1 MAKISVNT
9 GEVNRNVRQISTAGN
24 ALAGKQ
30 DGLRHPNSSINT
42 PTPKKIREKYTQINN
57 LLHKYGALV
66 KNDAKR
72 IEKVAQNMRE
82 LDEKMGR
89 R

>member
-9 GEVNRNVRQISTAGN
+9 GEVKRNVRQISTAGN

-30 DGLRHPNSSINT
+30 DGLRQPNSSINT

-57 LLHKYGALV
+57 LLHRYGALV
-66 KNDAKR
+66 KNDAK
-72 IEKVAQNMRE
+72 ICVN
-82 LDEKMGR
+82 
-89 R
+89 